1 MRGIKNT
8 FLLDLKSSIENLSKN
23 NQIGILQIL
32 NEDSVTFTENANG
45 IFFDIKE
52 LSKETVHKINTYI
65 EYCEKSQRDLE
76 QREHD
81 EEQFR
86 KELETN

>member
-8 FLLDLKSSIENLSKN
+8 FLLDLKTSIENLSRN
-23 NQIGILQIL
+23 NQIAVLQIL
-32 NEDSVTFTENANG
+32 NEDSIKFTENANG
-45 IFFDIKE
+45 VFFDIKE
-52 LSKETVHKINTYI
+52 LSKETVHKIKKYI
-65 EYCEKSQRDLE
+65 EYCEKSKRDLE

-86 KELETN
+86 REFETN